1 MCANGTAPCL
11 ATGRIIAVMA
21 DIPPTPFDATRIAE
35 LRSLASRYGIHDIR
49 VFGSYA
55 RGDARPDS
63 DLDLLVRVDYGR
75 GVGRRLVRF
84 CLEASRRLGLKVD
97 VVTDQGLD
105 PRLHARILRE
115 ARPLP

>member
-1 MCANGTAPCL
+1 
-11 ATGRIIAVMA
+11 MA
-21 DIPPTPFDATRIAE
+21 DLPPMSFDAARSAE
-35 LRSLASRYGIHDIR
+35 LRELASRYGVHDLR

-63 DLDLLVRVDYGR
+63 DLDLLVSVDCGP

-97 VVTDQGLD
+97 VVTPQGLD
-105 PRLHARILRE
+105 PTLHARIFRE
-115 ARPLP
+115 ARALP